1 MLDFLSFWSCQEIY
15 LIKEQVQLNLMRSIK
30 LFVVWGQVMVF
41 KQQKILFVLEEN
53 LDLEKGFS

>member
-53 LDLEKGFS
+53 LDLEKDF